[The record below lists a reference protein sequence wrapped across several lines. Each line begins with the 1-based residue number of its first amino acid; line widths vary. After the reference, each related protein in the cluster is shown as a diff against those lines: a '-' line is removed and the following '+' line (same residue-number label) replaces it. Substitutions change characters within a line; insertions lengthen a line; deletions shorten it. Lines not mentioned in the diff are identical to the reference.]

1 METFGKVV
9 ELYISKE
16 KYDGRISQSEL
27 AVDED
32 GVFVDKFY
40 GKDKVRSILIASTE
54 AYELIRTNGIE
65 ITHGELGENILVDF
79 DLDLFKVGMQF
90 QIDNVVLEITQNCT
104 ICDHLSKIDERVPSL
119 LENDRGVFAKVLSK
133 GIIYTKSD
141 LQCIKNC
148 NG

>member
-1 METFGKVV
+1 MKTFGKVV

>member
-54 AYELIRTNGIE
+54 AYKLIRTNGIE
-65 ITHGELGENILVDF
+65 ITYGELGENILVDF